1 MSDGCKVS
9 DVRHLAACPTACND
23 RYMSVEREMSAR
35 LEFDLADRMRRALRI
50 SGVTVQDVADYLGVA
65 RNTVSTWI
73 NGHIVPSKQTLRL
86 WAMRTGVPFAW
97 LETGQV
103 PADDGKGPESYT
115 TRDLN
120 PEPAD

>member
-1 MSDGCKVS
+1 
-9 DVRHLAACPTACND
+9 
-23 RYMSVEREMSAR
+23 MSVEREMSAR

-86 WAMRTGVPFAW
+86 WAMKTGVPFAW
-97 LETGQV
+97 LETGTA
-103 PADDGKGPESYT
+103 PADDGKGPDSYT

>member
-1 MSDGCKVS
+1 
-9 DVRHLAACPTACND
+9 
-23 RYMSVEREMSAR
+23 MSVEREMSAR

-97 LETGQV
+97 LETGTAPV
-103 PADDGKGPESYT
+103 DDNGPET
-115 TRDLN
+115 GINTAAATRH
-120 PEPAD
+120 ARTGV